1 VELDNSQTEICGVEL
16 EVEWSLWSGAEVFGV
31 EKFRVIAPGNNS
43 TAVTN
48 SLSLFS
54 KG

>member
-31 EKFRVIAPGNNS
+31 ELSQTAP
-43 TAVTN
+43 
-48 SLSLFS
+48 
-54 KG
+54 K